1 MHSLHPYMR
10 SLNCGGIRSLN
21 KKAPKL
27 GAMDLNLLV
36 VFDAIMR
43 DRSVTRAGQRLGL
56 SQPAMSH
63 ALTRL
68 RHMLKDELFVRS
80 PNGMVPTPR
89 AEELATPIRIALD
102 GLQQSLEPVQFEP
115 SKATTTFRI
124 AVDNYAAI
132 VLVAPIAA
140 HIAKIAPGVT
150 LDFRPSGTLNVLEL
164 LDRSELHLAIGPTG
178 VQGER
183 FSRRRLLQDQFVV
196 VHRKG
201 HPAAKGQ
208 EFPTEKLTTLPQLE
222 ISSAQFGAELD
233 DSGPGRSKP
242 AVRAAMRAPFLS
254 AAQILAT
261 SDLVSLLPQNVA
273 RNMIRSHQLVFHQL
287 SRSPRPI
294 EAAMIWLRRLD
305 NQPAHAWLRDVISH
319 VANGLRAN

>member
-1 MHSLHPYMR
+1 
-10 SLNCGGIRSLN
+10 LN

-27 GAMDLNLLV
+27 GAIDLNLLV
-36 VFDAIMR
+36 VLDAIMR

-56 SQPAMSH
+56 SQPAISH

-89 AEELATPIRIALD
+89 ADELATPIRIALD

-150 LDFRPSGTLNVLEL
+150 LDFRPSGTLNVPEL
-164 LDRSELHLAIGPTG
+164 LDRSELQLAISPSP

-196 VHRKG
+196 VHRRG
-201 HPAAKGQ
+201 HPAATGQ

-222 ISSAQFGAELD
+222 ISSAQFGSDLE
-233 DSGPGRSKP
+233 DSSPRRSK
-242 AVRAAMRAPFLS
+242 AKTAMRAPFLS

-261 SDLVSLLPQNVA
+261 SDLVAVLPLNVA
-273 RNMIRSHQLVFHQL
+273 SNMIRSHNLVFHRL
-287 SRSPRPI
+287 SRSPKPI
-294 EAAMIWLRRLD
+294 ESAMIWLRRLD
-305 NQPAHAWLRDVISH
+305 NQPAHAWLRDVIGQ
-319 VANGLRAN
+319 VASDLRDT

>member
-1 MHSLHPYMR
+1 
-10 SLNCGGIRSLN
+10 
-21 KKAPKL
+21 
-27 GAMDLNLLV
+27 
-36 VFDAIMR
+36 
-43 DRSVTRAGQRLGL
+43 
-56 SQPAMSH
+56 MSH

-80 PNGMVPTPR
+80 PNGMMPTPR
-89 AEELATPIRIALD
+89 AEELATPVRIALD

-140 HIAKIAPGVT
+140 HIARIAPGVT

-164 LDRSELHLAIGPTG
+164 LDRSELHLAIGPPS

-183 FSRRRLLQDQFVV
+183 FSLRRLLQDQFVV

-201 HPAAKGQ
+201 YPAARAQ
-208 EFPTEKLTTLPQLE
+208 EFSTEKLTTLPQLE
-222 ISSAQFGAELD
+222 ISSAQFGAD
-233 DSGPGRSKP
+233 FVDTGPGRSKP
-242 AVRAAMRAPFLS
+242 NLRAAVRAPFLS

-261 SDLVSLLPQNVA
+261 SDLVSVVPLNVA
-273 RNMIRSHQLVFHQL
+273 KNMIKSHPLVFHQL
-287 SRSPRPI
+287 SRSPKPI

-305 NQPAHAWLRDVISH
+305 NQPAHAWLRNVISR
-319 VANGLRAN
+319 VANDFRAK

>member
-1 MHSLHPYMR
+1 MSW
-10 SLNCGGIRSLN
+10 SGLN
-21 KKAPKL
+21 KTAPKL
-27 GAMDLNLLV
+27 GAIDLNLLV

-43 DRSVTRAGQRLGL
+43 DRSVTRAGHRLGL

-80 PNGMVPTPR
+80 PTGMVPTPR

-164 LDRSELHLAIGPTG
+164 LDRSELHLAMGPSA

-201 HPAAKGQ
+201 HPAAMGQ
-208 EFPTEKLTTLPQLE
+208 EFSTEALAALPQLD
-222 ISSAQFGAELD
+222 ISSAQFGTDLVDTGRA
-233 DSGPGRSKP
+233 RSKP
-242 AVRAAMRAPFLS
+242 NPRAAMRAPFLS

-261 SDLVSLLPQNVA
+261 SDLVSVVPLNVA
-273 RNMIRSHQLVFHQL
+273 KNMIKSHPLVFHQL
-287 SRSPRPI
+287 SRSPKPI

-305 NQPAHAWLRDVISH
+305 NQPAHAWLRNVISG
-319 VANGLRAN
+319 VASDFRAG

>member
-1 MHSLHPYMR
+1 VEYQSLT
-10 SLNCGGIRSLN
+10 
-21 KKAPKL
+21 KTAAPRL
-27 GAMDLNLLV
+27 GAIDLNLLV
-36 VFDAIMR
+36 VLDAIMR
-43 DRSVTRAGQRLGL
+43 DRSVTRAGLRLGL

-102 GLQQSLEPVQFEP
+102 GLQQSLEPMQFDP
-115 SKATTTFRI
+115 SMATATFRI

-140 HIAKIAPGVT
+140 HVARTAPGVR
-150 LDFRPSGTLNVLEL
+150 LDFRPSGTLNVLEQ
-164 LDRSELHLAIGPTG
+164 LDRSELHLAMGPSG

-183 FSRRRLLQDQFVV
+183 FSRKRLLQDQFVV

-201 HPAAKGQ
+201 HPVAKAR
-208 EFPTEKLTTLPQLE
+208 EFSTEKLATLPQLE
-222 ISSAQFGAELD
+222 ISSAQFGAD
-233 DSGPGRSKP
+233 FVDGSPARSKSAVKP
-242 AVRAAMRAPFLS
+242 AMHAPFLS

-261 SDLVSLLPQNVA
+261 SDLVSVLPLNVA
-273 RNMIRSHQLVFHQL
+273 KSMTRSHQLVYRRL
-287 SRSPRPI
+287 SRSPKPI

-305 NQPAHAWLRDVISH
+305 NQPAHAWLRDVIGR
-319 VANGLRAN
+319 VTGDLQDT

>member
-1 MHSLHPYMR
+1 M
-10 SLNCGGIRSLN
+10 I
-21 KKAPKL
+21 KTAPKL
-27 GAMDLNLLV
+27 GALDLNLLV

-43 DRSVTRAGQRLGL
+43 ERSVTRAGQRLGL

-89 AEELATPIRIALD
+89 AEQLATPIRIALD

-115 SKATTTFRI
+115 AKATVTFRI

-140 HIAKIAPGVT
+140 HVARIAPGVM
-150 LDFRPSGTLNVLEL
+150 LEFRPSGTLNVPEM
-164 LDRSELHLAIGPTG
+164 LDRSELHLAIGPPA

-183 FSRRRLLQDQFVV
+183 FSLKRLLQDQFVV
-196 VHRKG
+196 VHRRG
-201 HPAAKGQ
+201 HPVAKVQ
-208 EFPTEKLTTLPQLE
+208 AVSTEMLANLPKLE
-222 ISSAQFGAELD
+222 ISSAQFEPDFSEGSLGKAK
-233 DSGPGRSKP
+233 SRPK
-242 AVRAAMRAPFLS
+242 AAMRAPFLS
-254 AAQILAT
+254 AAQVLA
-261 SDLVSLLPQNVA
+261 SSELVSVVPLNVA
-273 RNMIRSHQLVFHQL
+273 KSMTQSHHLVFRPM
-287 SRSPRPI
+287 SRSPKPI

-305 NQPAHAWLRDVISH
+305 NQPAHAWLRDMINQVTSE
-319 VANGLRAN
+319 LRKS

>member
-1 MHSLHPYMR
+1 
-10 SLNCGGIRSLN
+10 LN

-56 SQPAMSH
+56 SQPAISH

-80 PNGMVPTPR
+80 PSGMVPTPR

-164 LDRSELHLAIGPTG
+164 LDRSELHLAMGPSG

-201 HPAAKGQ
+201 HPTATGQ

-222 ISSAQFGAELD
+222 ISSAQFGSDLEE
-233 DSGPGRSKP
+233 SSSRRSKAK
-242 AVRAAMRAPFLS
+242 AVMRAPFLS

-261 SDLVSLLPQNVA
+261 SDLVSVLPLNVA
-273 RNMIRSHQLVFHQL
+273 RNMIRSHHLVFHRL

-294 EAAMIWLRRLD
+294 ESAMIWLRRLD
-305 NQPAHAWLRDVISH
+305 NQPAHAWLRDVISQ
-319 VANGLRAN
+319 VASDLRDA

>member
-1 MHSLHPYMR
+1 MVR
-10 SLNCGGIRSLN
+10 LN
-21 KKAPKL
+21 KQVPRI
-27 GAMDLNLLV
+27 GALDLNLLV

-43 DRSVTRAGQRLGL
+43 DRSVTQAGQRLGL

-80 PNGMVPTPR
+80 PTGMMPTPR
-89 AEELATPIRIALD
+89 AEQLATPIRIALD
-102 GLQQSLEPVQFEP
+102 GLQQSLEPIQFEP
-115 SKATTTFRI
+115 EKATTTFRI

-140 HIAKIAPGVT
+140 HVAKMAPGVI
-150 LDFRPSGTLNVLEL
+150 LDFRPSGTLNVPDL
-164 LDRSELHLAIGPTG
+164 LDRSELHLAIGPRS

-183 FSRRRLLQDQFVV
+183 FSVRRLLQDQFVV

-201 HPAAKGQ
+201 HPAAKAQ
-208 EFPTEKLTTLPQLE
+208 EFSTEKLATLPQLE
-222 ISSAQFGAELD
+222 ISSAQFGTDFVDA
-233 DSGPGRSKP
+233 GPGRSKSTP
-242 AVRAAMRAPFLS
+242 KPAMRAPFLS

-261 SDLVSLLPQNVA
+261 SDLVSVLPLNVA
-273 RNMIRSHQLVFHQL
+273 KSILRSHQLVFRRL
-287 SRSPRPI
+287 SRSPKPI

-305 NQPAHAWLRDVISH
+305 NQPAHAWLRDVINRLASD
-319 VANGLRAN
+319 LRAT

>member
-1 MHSLHPYMR
+1 LH
-10 SLNCGGIRSLN
+10 
-21 KKAPKL
+21 KTVPKL
-27 GAMDLNLLV
+27 AEIDLNLLV

-43 DRSVTRAGQRLGL
+43 ERSVTRAGQRLGL

-89 AEELATPIRIALD
+89 AEELAAPIRIALD
-102 GLQQSLEPVQFEP
+102 GLQQSLEPVQFDAA
-115 SKATTTFRI
+115 KATATFRI

-140 HIAKIAPGVT
+140 HVARIAPGVR
-150 LDFRPSGTLNVLEL
+150 LDFRPSGTWDIVDQ
-164 LDRSELHLAIGPTG
+164 LDRSELHLAMGPSAAP
-178 VQGER
+178 GER

-201 HPAAKGQ
+201 HPSANAR
-208 EFPTEKLTTLPQLE
+208 EFSTEKLATLPQLE
-222 ISSAQFGAELD
+222 ISSAQFGPEFVETGA
-233 DSGPGRSKP
+233 GRSKP
-242 AVRAAMRAPFLS
+242 TAKPSMRAPFLS
-254 AAQILAT
+254 AAQILAS
-261 SDLVSLLPQNVA
+261 SDLVAVLPLNVA
-273 RNMIRSHQLVFHQL
+273 KNMTRSHQLVFRRL
-287 SRSPRPI
+287 SRSPKPI

-305 NQPAHAWLRDVISH
+305 NQPAHAWLRDVIGRVTH
-319 VANGLRAN
+319 ELRDA

>member
-1 MHSLHPYMR
+1 
-10 SLNCGGIRSLN
+10 
-21 KKAPKL
+21 
-27 GAMDLNLLV
+27 
-36 VFDAIMR
+36 
-43 DRSVTRAGQRLGL
+43 
-56 SQPAMSH
+56 
-63 ALTRL
+63 
-68 RHMLKDELFVRS
+68 MLKDELFVRS
-80 PNGMVPTPR
+80 PSGMVPTPR

-150 LDFRPSGTLNVLEL
+150 LDFRPGGTLNVLEL
-164 LDRSELHLAIGPTG
+164 LDRSELHLAMGPSG

-201 HPAAKGQ
+201 HPAATGQ

-222 ISSAQFGAELD
+222 ISSAQFGSDLEE
-233 DSGPGRSKP
+233 SSSRRSKAK
-242 AVRAAMRAPFLS
+242 AVMRAPFLS

-261 SDLVSLLPQNVA
+261 SDLVSVLPLNVA
-273 RNMIRSHQLVFHQL
+273 RNMIKSHHLVFHRL

-294 EAAMIWLRRLD
+294 ESAMIWLRRLD
-305 NQPAHAWLRDVISH
+305 NQPAHAWLRDVISQ
-319 VANGLRAN
+319 VASDLRDA

>member
-1 MHSLHPYMR
+1 MT
-10 SLNCGGIRSLN
+10 
-21 KKAPKL
+21 KTAAPRL
-27 GAMDLNLLV
+27 GAIDLNLLV

-43 DRSVTRAGQRLGL
+43 DRSVTRAGLRLGL

-102 GLQQSLEPVQFEP
+102 GLQQSLEPMQFDP
-115 SKATTTFRI
+115 SMATATFCI

-140 HIAKIAPGVT
+140 HVARTAPGVR
-150 LDFRPSGTLNVLEL
+150 LDFRPSGTLNVLEQ
-164 LDRSELHLAIGPTG
+164 LDRSELHLAMGPSG

-183 FSRRRLLQDQFVV
+183 FSRKRLLQDQFVV

-201 HPAAKGQ
+201 HPVAKAR
-208 EFPTEKLTTLPQLE
+208 EFSTEKLATLPQLE
-222 ISSAQFGAELD
+222 ISSAQFGAD
-233 DSGPGRSKP
+233 FVDTSPARSKS
-242 AVRAAMRAPFLS
+242 AVKPAMRAPFLS

-261 SDLVSLLPQNVA
+261 SDLVSVLPLNVA
-273 RNMIRSHQLVFHQL
+273 KNMTTSHHLVFRRL
-287 SRSPRPI
+287 SRPPKPI

-305 NQPAHAWLRDVISH
+305 NQPAHAWLRAVISR
-319 VANGLRAN
+319 VTSGLQES

>member
-1 MHSLHPYMR
+1 M
-10 SLNCGGIRSLN
+10 N
-21 KKAPKL
+21 KTVPKL
-27 GAMDLNLLV
+27 AALDLNLLV

-43 DRSVTRAGQRLGL
+43 ERSVTRAGQRLGL

-89 AEELATPIRIALD
+89 AEELATPVRTALD
-102 GLQQSLEPVQFEP
+102 GLQQSLEPVQFDP
-115 SKATTTFRI
+115 SKATASFRI

-140 HIAKIAPGVT
+140 QIARIAPGVR
-150 LDFRPSGTLNVLEL
+150 LDFRPSGTLDVLGQ
-164 LDRSELHLAIGPTG
+164 LDRSELHLAIGPSA

-183 FSRRRLLQDQFVV
+183 FSRRRLLQDQFVL

-201 HPAAKGQ
+201 HPASNAR
-208 EFPTEKLTTLPQLE
+208 EFSTELLTTLPQLE
-222 ISSAQFGAELD
+222 ISSAQFGPDFVEI
-233 DSGPGRSKP
+233 GHGKSKP
-242 AVRAAMRAPFLS
+242 GLRAAMRAPFLS

-261 SDLVSLLPQNVA
+261 SDLVSVLPLNVA
-273 RNMIRSHQLVFHQL
+273 KNMTRSHPLVFRRL
-287 SRSPRPI
+287 SRSPKPI

-305 NQPAHAWLRDVISH
+305 NQPAHVWLRDVISR
-319 VANGLRAN
+319 VTSELRSS